1 MLYSYIVTKG
11 ILNLVVKVSFL
22 VMQDKLHLEF
32 WDLGQVFEYVS
43 ICFLICEMALIIPD
57 F

>member
-22 VMQDKLHLEF
+22 VMQDKLHEF